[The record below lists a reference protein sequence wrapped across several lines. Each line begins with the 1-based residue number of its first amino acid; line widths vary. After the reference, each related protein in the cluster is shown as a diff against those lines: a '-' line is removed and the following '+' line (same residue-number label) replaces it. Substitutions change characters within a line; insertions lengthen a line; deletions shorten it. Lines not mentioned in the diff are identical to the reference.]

1 MHLVQPLTF
10 SHPASPSCAP
20 AALSRVKKCVENTCV
35 SLVTPTNV
43 QILFVT
49 TSCPVILVRPS
60 SLLNSSATHK
70 FICHAHFRR
79 STYNCFSLYIHID
92 INIYIYIY
100 TNVYIVN
107 MSFVWLIYII
117 YIYIY
122 IYIHTYMKY
131 TLLSPYL
138 SLSRSFSLS
147 LYIHKY

>member
-122 IYIHTYMKY
+122 IYTYVHEIHAVV
-131 TLLSPYL
+131 SL
-138 SLSRSFSLS
+138 SLSFSIFLSFFI
-147 LYIHKY
+147 YT